1 MQHCPVCLGRVSL
14 ELFSS
19 HMNSHSKDDVVS
31 ALLRQPLPG
40 SLQSLQSFA
49 APSLLQASNQGSNP
63 ALPTSIQNQVQ
74 NTLQAALSAPRTN
87 VASGSAHPDLTS
99 QGAGIA
105 GGFPG
110 LHFMTGQPTVSRD
123 LPSSPL
129 IMPGMIPGMSNI
141 GMGGMSTLG
150 MGGMNPGMSM
160 VMSPVLVPQQN
171 GPPIIFNVPMMCPTP
186 NMLNSSTAGS
196 TSVSSALSPNATPAM
211 SSQQSSSTLTLTP
224 PPLVQ
229 KSSFLA
235 ATSLNLSQA
244 QTTLSTPSSGR
255 ETRRELNQRPLPS
268 LQQIPIQAAVAL
280 TSLDLTRNQMSPA
293 KIIEKIEVK
302 IENAM
307 TTATSVLLSPKPGT
321 SSSFKSAT
329 IPIVA
334 PIVENN
340 SNNDLEVENQNAGL
354 ANSSP
359 TKDPV
364 SSPRKSP
371 EKICTVET
379 VSDLINAQMLLK
391 SNEDIQIVVAND
403 LLETSEFKT
412 FMSHLNLPP
421 QTPHPDDDREISSN
435 HVPPNTPMTT
445 RPPSIGPDIDLD
457 DPEEFI
463 CDEPQPSTSRQSPQR
478 YILSVPSD
486 EDEDDL
492 EDEDICL
499 QDLVAME
506 TMEQVRDHD
515 NDDNI
520 SDCIDDDLVED
531 EELIKYDAT
540 SDENISEEENE
551 NEEKNSK

>member
-1 MQHCPVCLGRVSL
+1 
-14 ELFSS
+14 
-19 HMNSHSKDDVVS
+19 
-31 ALLRQPLPG
+31 
-40 SLQSLQSFA
+40 
-49 APSLLQASNQGSNP
+49 
-63 ALPTSIQNQVQ
+63 
-74 NTLQAALSAPRTN
+74 
-87 VASGSAHPDLTS
+87 
-99 QGAGIA
+99 
-105 GGFPG
+105 
-110 LHFMTGQPTVSRD
+110 
-123 LPSSPL
+123 
-129 IMPGMIPGMSNI
+129 
-141 GMGGMSTLG
+141 
-150 MGGMNPGMSM
+150 
-160 VMSPVLVPQQN
+160 
-171 GPPIIFNVPMMCPTP
+171 
-186 NMLNSSTAGS
+186 
-196 TSVSSALSPNATPAM
+196 M

-235 ATSLNLSQA
+235 STSLNLSQA

-255 ETRRELNQRPLPS
+255 ETRRELNPRPLPS

-340 SNNDLEVENQNAGL
+340 SNNDLVENQNAGL

-403 LLETSEFKT
+403 LLETSEYKA
-412 FMSHLNLPP
+412 FMSHV
-421 QTPHPDDDREISSN
+421 S
-435 HVPPNTPMTT
+435 PNTPMAT
-445 RPPSIGPDIDLD
+445 RTPSIGPDID
-457 DPEEFI
+457 PN
-463 CDEPQPSTSRQSPQR
+463 EPQPSTSW
-478 YILSVPSD
+478 
-486 EDEDDL
+486 
-492 EDEDICL
+492 
-499 QDLVAME
+499 
-506 TMEQVRDHD
+506 
-515 NDDNI
+515 
-520 SDCIDDDLVED
+520 
-531 EELIKYDAT
+531 
-540 SDENISEEENE
+540 
-551 NEEKNSK
+551 

>member
-1 MQHCPVCLGRVSL
+1 
-14 ELFSS
+14 
-19 HMNSHSKDDVVS
+19 
-31 ALLRQPLPG
+31 
-40 SLQSLQSFA
+40 
-49 APSLLQASNQGSNP
+49 
-63 ALPTSIQNQVQ
+63 
-74 NTLQAALSAPRTN
+74 
-87 VASGSAHPDLTS
+87 
-99 QGAGIA
+99 
-105 GGFPG
+105 
-110 LHFMTGQPTVSRD
+110 
-123 LPSSPL
+123 
-129 IMPGMIPGMSNI
+129 
-141 GMGGMSTLG
+141 
-150 MGGMNPGMSM
+150 
-160 VMSPVLVPQQN
+160 
-171 GPPIIFNVPMMCPTP
+171 
-186 NMLNSSTAGS
+186 
-196 TSVSSALSPNATPAM
+196 M

-244 QTTLSTPSSGR
+244 TTLSTPSSGR
-255 ETRRELNQRPLPS
+255 ETRRELNPRPLPS

-293 KIIEKIEVK
+293 KMIEKIEVK

-329 IPIVA
+329 IPIA

-340 SNNDLEVENQNAGL
+340 SNNDLVENQNAGL

-435 HVPPNTPMTT
+435 HAPHNTPMTT

-457 DPEEFI
+457 DPEEFT
-463 CDEPQPSTSRQSPQR
+463 CDEPQPSTSR
-478 YILSVPSD
+478 
-486 EDEDDL
+486 
-492 EDEDICL
+492 
-499 QDLVAME
+499 
-506 TMEQVRDHD
+506 
-515 NDDNI
+515 
-520 SDCIDDDLVED
+520 
-531 EELIKYDAT
+531 
-540 SDENISEEENE
+540 
-551 NEEKNSK
+551 

>member
-1 MQHCPVCLGRVSL
+1 
-14 ELFSS
+14 
-19 HMNSHSKDDVVS
+19 
-31 ALLRQPLPG
+31 
-40 SLQSLQSFA
+40 
-49 APSLLQASNQGSNP
+49 
-63 ALPTSIQNQVQ
+63 
-74 NTLQAALSAPRTN
+74 
-87 VASGSAHPDLTS
+87 
-99 QGAGIA
+99 
-105 GGFPG
+105 
-110 LHFMTGQPTVSRD
+110 
-123 LPSSPL
+123 
-129 IMPGMIPGMSNI
+129 
-141 GMGGMSTLG
+141 
-150 MGGMNPGMSM
+150 
-160 VMSPVLVPQQN
+160 
-171 GPPIIFNVPMMCPTP
+171 
-186 NMLNSSTAGS
+186 
-196 TSVSSALSPNATPAM
+196 M

-235 ATSLNLSQA
+235 ASTSLNLSQA
-244 QTTLSTPSSGR
+244 QTTLSTPTSGR
-255 ETRRELNQRPLPS
+255 ETRRELNPRPVPS
-268 LQQIPIQAAVAL
+268 LQPIPIQAAVAL

-340 SNNDLEVENQNAGL
+340 SNNDLVENQNAGL

-359 TKDPV
+359 TKDPA
-364 SSPRKSP
+364 SSSRKSP

-445 RPPSIGPDIDLD
+445 
-457 DPEEFI
+457 
-463 CDEPQPSTSRQSPQR
+463 SP
-478 YILSVPSD
+478 
-486 EDEDDL
+486 
-492 EDEDICL
+492 
-499 QDLVAME
+499 
-506 TMEQVRDHD
+506 
-515 NDDNI
+515 
-520 SDCIDDDLVED
+520 
-531 EELIKYDAT
+531 
-540 SDENISEEENE
+540 
-551 NEEKNSK
+551 

>member
-1 MQHCPVCLGRVSL
+1 
-14 ELFSS
+14 
-19 HMNSHSKDDVVS
+19 
-31 ALLRQPLPG
+31 
-40 SLQSLQSFA
+40 
-49 APSLLQASNQGSNP
+49 
-63 ALPTSIQNQVQ
+63 
-74 NTLQAALSAPRTN
+74 
-87 VASGSAHPDLTS
+87 
-99 QGAGIA
+99 
-105 GGFPG
+105 
-110 LHFMTGQPTVSRD
+110 
-123 LPSSPL
+123 
-129 IMPGMIPGMSNI
+129 
-141 GMGGMSTLG
+141 
-150 MGGMNPGMSM
+150 
-160 VMSPVLVPQQN
+160 
-171 GPPIIFNVPMMCPTP
+171 
-186 NMLNSSTAGS
+186 
-196 TSVSSALSPNATPAM
+196 M

-229 KSSFLA
+229 KSSFLT

-244 QTTLSTPSSGR
+244 QTTLSTPPSSGR
-255 ETRRELNQRPLPS
+255 ETRRELNPRPVPPS

-340 SNNDLEVENQNAGL
+340 SNNDLVENQNAGL
-354 ANSSP
+354 AKSSP

-371 EKICTVET
+371 EKICKVDT

-391 SNEDIQIVVAND
+391 SNEDFQIVVANN
-403 LLETSEFKT
+403 LLETSEYKA

-457 DPEEFI
+457 EPQEFR
-463 CDEPQPSTSRQSPQR
+463 CDEPQPSTSR
-478 YILSVPSD
+478 
-486 EDEDDL
+486 
-492 EDEDICL
+492 
-499 QDLVAME
+499 
-506 TMEQVRDHD
+506 
-515 NDDNI
+515 
-520 SDCIDDDLVED
+520 
-531 EELIKYDAT
+531 
-540 SDENISEEENE
+540 
-551 NEEKNSK
+551 

>member
-1 MQHCPVCLGRVSL
+1 
-14 ELFSS
+14 
-19 HMNSHSKDDVVS
+19 
-31 ALLRQPLPG
+31 
-40 SLQSLQSFA
+40 
-49 APSLLQASNQGSNP
+49 
-63 ALPTSIQNQVQ
+63 
-74 NTLQAALSAPRTN
+74 
-87 VASGSAHPDLTS
+87 
-99 QGAGIA
+99 
-105 GGFPG
+105 
-110 LHFMTGQPTVSRD
+110 
-123 LPSSPL
+123 
-129 IMPGMIPGMSNI
+129 
-141 GMGGMSTLG
+141 
-150 MGGMNPGMSM
+150 
-160 VMSPVLVPQQN
+160 
-171 GPPIIFNVPMMCPTP
+171 
-186 NMLNSSTAGS
+186 
-196 TSVSSALSPNATPAM
+196 M

-235 ATSLNLSQA
+235 ASTSLNLSQA
-244 QTTLSTPSSGR
+244 QTTLSTPTSGR
-255 ETRRELNQRPLPS
+255 ETRRELNPRPVPS
-268 LQQIPIQAAVAL
+268 LQPIPIQAAVAL

-340 SNNDLEVENQNAGL
+340 SNNDLVENQNAGL
-354 ANSSP
+354 ANCSP

-457 DPEEFI
+457 EPKEFR
-463 CDEPQPSTSRQSPQR
+463 CDEPQPSTSR
-478 YILSVPSD
+478 
-486 EDEDDL
+486 
-492 EDEDICL
+492 
-499 QDLVAME
+499 
-506 TMEQVRDHD
+506 
-515 NDDNI
+515 
-520 SDCIDDDLVED
+520 
-531 EELIKYDAT
+531 
-540 SDENISEEENE
+540 
-551 NEEKNSK
+551 